1 MSMYGNDYD
10 YANSRL
16 EGTVVRLKCKPVYV
30 HNVTRGMKATVS
42 YLSKMGDYFVVE
54 AEQLDLKPV
63 TLGYCNKR
71 GHATY
76 LMRMPMRRDWRQGT
90 RLANMTTKGEL
101 HIGAFNNKDL
111 EAVILN
117 NYPTLTQCLKAVS
130 NLACYSMAWSREWA
144 VGLNNV
150 LLYKTEPV
158 GTVVDGVPVL
168 DESNSYLSQSLG
180 EVL

>member
-30 HNVTRGMKATVS
+30 HNVTRGMKAIVS
-42 YLSKMGDYFVVE
+42 YLSKMDDYFVVE
-54 AEQLDLKPV
+54 AEELDLKPV
-63 TLGYCNKR
+63 PLGYCNKR
-71 GHATY
+71 GYATY

-101 HIGAFNNKDL
+101 PIGLFNNRDL
-111 EAVILN
+111 EDVVLN
-117 NYPTLTQCLKAVS
+117 NYPTLKECLKAIS
-130 NLACYSMAWSREWA
+130 KGTCRSMAWCREWA
-144 VGLNNV
+144 IGLGNV

-168 DESNSYLSQSLG
+168 DEANSYLSQSLG